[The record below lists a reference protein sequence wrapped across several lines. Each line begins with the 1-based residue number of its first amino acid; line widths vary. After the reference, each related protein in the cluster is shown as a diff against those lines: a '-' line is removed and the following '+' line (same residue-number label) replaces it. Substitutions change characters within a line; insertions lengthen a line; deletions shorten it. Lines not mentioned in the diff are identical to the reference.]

1 MTDKVAIIGCG
12 LIGRA
17 WAVSFARGGHRVAL
31 WDPQPEA
38 VAKALPWFEVAIRDL
53 AEQGL
58 LSGQDPVEV
67 RGRIGAAPTLAD
79 ALAGAAFMQESAP
92 EQLAVKQALF
102 SEMDALAAPETV
114 LASSTSALLCSSFTE
129 HLAGRARCIV
139 AHPANPPYLM
149 PVVEI
154 SGAPWTAPEVAER
167 TRAVMAG
174 IGQTPVLVRK
184 EIYGFVLNRL
194 QVALL
199 HEAFRLLA
207 DGVCTPADIDATIKE
222 GLALRWSF
230 MGPLE
235 TMDLNAPGGIGD
247 YINRYE
253 GLAQEVGRTQNGTV
267 SWAELRN
274 VVVDAR
280 SEALPRDQ
288 IQARQEWRDRRLMAL
303 AVHKADAAERFG
315 D

>member
-1 MTDKVAIIGCG
+1 
-12 LIGRA
+12 
-17 WAVSFARGGHRVAL
+17 
-31 WDPQPEA
+31 
-38 VAKALPWFEVAIRDL
+38 
-53 AEQGL
+53 
-58 LSGQDPVEV
+58 
-67 RGRIGAAPTLAD
+67 
-79 ALAGAAFMQESAP
+79 MQESAP

-102 SEMDALAAPETV
+102 AEIDALAAPETV

-149 PVVEI
+149 PVVEV
-154 SGAPWTAPEVAER
+154 SGAPWTAPEVVER

-194 QVALL
+194 QIALL

-247 YINRYE
+247 YIDRYE
-253 GLAQEVGRTQNGTV
+253 ALAQEIGRTQGGTV
-267 SWAELRN
+267 SWAGQRDG
-274 VVVDAR
+274 VVAAR
-280 SEALPRDQ
+280 AEALPRDRV
-288 IQARQEWRDRRLMAL
+288 QARQEWRDRRLMAL
-303 AVHKADAAERFG
+303 ALHKAEAVKRFG

>member
-1 MTDKVAIIGCG
+1 MTNKVAIVGCG

-17 WAVSFARGGHRVAL
+17 WAVSFARGGHPVAV

-38 VAKALPWFEVAIRDL
+38 VPAALPWFDL
-53 AEQGL
+53 AIGDLAAQGL
-58 LSGQDPVEV
+58 LSGQDPAAV
-67 RGRIGAAPTLAD
+67 RARIVAAASLSD

-102 SEMDALAAPETV
+102 AEMDRLAAPETV

-129 HLAGRARCIV
+129 PLPGRARCIV

-149 PVVEI
+149 PVVEV
-154 SGAPWTAPEVAER
+154 SGAPWTSPDVVER

-247 YINRYE
+247 YIDRYE

-267 SWAELRN
+267 SWAALRDS
-274 VVVDAR
+274 VVGAR
-280 SEALPRDQ
+280 SDSLPRDQ

-303 AVHKADAAERFG
+303 AVHKADAATRFG